1 MAAAEAGK
9 AKALRVLLGSGDCGV
24 NAKDLVRLV
33 AASATAARQ
42 GRPALAVT
50 QTGLPVLSGCPCGG
64 KMAPTARRGNG
75 NSCRA
80 GAPRE
85 PCVTERLPSAV
96 HRSCRRSMVER
107 R

>member
-42 GRPALAVT
+42 GRPDLAVT
-50 QTGLPVLSGCPCGG
+50 QTGLPVLSGRPCGG
-64 KMAPTARRGNG
+64 KMAPTARRGN
-75 NSCRA
+75 
-80 GAPRE
+80 RE
-85 PCVTERLPSAV
+85 QLQS
-96 HRSCRRSMVER
+96 
-107 R
+107 